1 MHELS
6 YMARMVNTAISAAHE
21 NNIKRIGSMEIAV
34 GEMTGLVPEY
44 LEHYYPA
51 ATEGT
56 VLEGS
61 KLIIDFCPVKARC
74 QDCGNEYAPSR
85 ENSYKC
91 PACGSVKASI
101 LSGREFDLVRLSG
114 E

>member
-6 YMARMVNTAISAAHE
+6 YICRMVSSAVSAADE
-21 NNIKRIGSMEIAV
+21 NNIKRVDSIEISV

-44 LEHYYPA
+44 LERYYPA

-56 VLEGS
+56 ILEGS
-61 KLIIDFCPVKARC
+61 RLQIDFRPVQAKC
-74 QDCGNEYAPSR
+74 TDCGTEYAPSKDNAYR
-85 ENSYKC
+85 C
-91 PACGSVKASI
+91 PACGSVKAHI
-101 LSGREFDLVRLSG
+101 LSGREFDLVRFSG